1 MNSPRLHLNL
11 PHTAANVNNGGPL
24 KSETTHAGL
33 GSYVHKIKGSTP
45 DLTRTTHAEAEK
57 PHTPDEVISEDK
69 VDRRMVRALLQLAT
83 CSQVKA
89 AGTEARAADSN
100 ALRLPVNAKG
110 RALTEDPVYGFAA
123 DYKRAA
129 LIRDKA
135 RRLRDKVRLVI
146 EAEGEVRAVKYARVQ
161 RPDIGTQEG
170 RLAVARY
177 ARKFG
182 TRRAAEAFC
191 QDPNDPKSVD
201 RMQRNARNYLT
212 ELAKVE
218 GAR

>member
-11 PHTAANVNNGGPL
+11 LQDAANANNGGPL
-24 KSETTHAGL
+24 ESETTHEP
-33 GSYVHKIKGSTP
+33 YVVCEHETGRSQP
-45 DLTRTTHAEAEK
+45 DHTRTTHAEGEK
-57 PHTPDEVISEDK
+57 PHTADEVISEAT

-100 ALRLPVNAKG
+100 ALRLPVSDKG
-110 RALTEDPVYGFAA
+110 RALTEDPVTNFAA

-129 LIRDKA
+129 LIREHT
-135 RRLRDKVRLVI
+135 RRLRAKVRLVI
-146 EAEGEVRAVKYARVQ
+146 EAEAEVRAVKYARRQ

-170 RLAVARY
+170 RLVVARY

-191 QDPNDPKSVD
+191 QDPNDPKSVE
-201 RMQRNARNYLT
+201 RMQRNARNYIN